1 MRRPKRKDSVQR
13 GVEGSGERVGLVLG
27 RKVVGQRLK
36 SMKTRSVMVVSSG
49 GEAKASEGGG
59 CGGRVVVK
67 ESEVVEW
74 RRARRVFLGLKWR
87 AGGWWLW
94 WWWERRS
101 WGWGVKEPAMMV
113 E

>member
-49 GEAKASEGGG
+49 GEAKASDG
-59 CGGRVVVK
+59 GGRVVVK
-67 ESEVVEW
+67 ESEVVERRREQWVIMGLRW
-74 RRARRVFLGLKWR
+74 RGG
-87 AGGWWLW
+87 GGWWL
-94 WWWERRS
+94 WERRS
-101 WGWGVKEPAMMV
+101 WGWGVKERAMMV

>member
-36 SMKTRSVMVVSSG
+36 SMKIRSVIVVSSG
-49 GEAKASEGGG
+49 GEASEGGG
-59 CGGRVVVK
+59 GVVVVR
-67 ESEVVEW
+67 ESEVVERRREQRVIMGLRW
-74 RRARRVFLGLKWR
+74 RGG
-87 AGGWWLW
+87 GGWWLW

-101 WGWGVKEPAMMV
+101 WGWGVKERAMMV

>member
-1 MRRPKRKDSVQR
+1 MRRPKRKDLVQR

-36 SMKTRSVMVVSSG
+36 SMKIWSVMVVSSG
-49 GEAKASEGGG
+49 GEASEGGG
-59 CGGRVVVK
+59 GVVVVR
-67 ESEVVEW
+67 ESEMVERRREQRVIMGLRW
-74 RRARRVFLGLKWR
+74 R
-87 AGGWWLW
+87 GGGG

-101 WGWGVKEPAMMV
+101 WGWGVKERAMMV

>member
-59 CGGRVVVK
+59 GGRVVVK
-67 ESEVVEW
+67 ESEVVE
-74 RRARRVFLGLKWR
+74 RRSERRVIMGLKW
-87 AGGWWLW
+87 
-94 WWWERRS
+94 
-101 WGWGVKEPAMMV
+101 
-113 E
+113 